1 MKQAILLMDTSGGPE
16 WGLGIMIEECDH
28 VLCNMSAS
36 GPNKGTWKGRQR
48 KPLIS
53 LNLGLGEDLEI
64 ISMIK
69 KEWKC
74 FQWFKIPKIQN
85 Y

>member
-1 MKQAILLMDTSGGPE
+1 MDTSGGPE

-28 VLCNMSAS
+28 ILYNMSAS

-48 KPLIS
+48 KPPIPFY
-53 LNLGLGEDLEI
+53 LGLDEDLEI
-64 ISMIK
+64 IRIT

>member
-1 MKQAILLMDTSGGPE
+1 MDTSGGPE

-28 VLCNMSAS
+28 VLYNNMSVS
-36 GPNKGTWKGRQR
+36 WPNKGTWKGRQR
-48 KPLIS
+48 KPPIS
-53 LNLGLGEDLEI
+53 FYLGLDEDLEI
-64 ISMIK
+64 ISMIT